1 MNSILFNNKISPF
14 AKLMSEPRPSFF
26 SRILKSGYPL
36 DFFGPCHRA
45 NSHDHFPEIKFQR
58 ICLKFFEFFSDI
70 SFADGDKCLL
80 IRPRTNLAGSLLGN
94 FRNFKTRK

>member
-1 MNSILFNNKISPF
+1 
-14 AKLMSEPRPSFF
+14 MSEPRPSFF
-26 SRILKSGYPL
+26 SRILKSGYSL
-36 DFFGPCHRA
+36 DFFGLFFEQI
-45 NSHDHFPEIKFQR
+45 NSNDHLPEIKFQR
-58 ICLKFFEFFSDI
+58 ICLKIFEFFSDI